1 MPISEQ
7 KKQVNDL
14 INSFP
19 LDKSSAD
26 NEIKSLIKVKDFVY
40 SIVVRLDE
48 KIEKVKSQSV
58 LCEKCKRYYKKHK
71 PVISKFT
78 KTETWYTDAGYGDD
92 DTVADVTYIGE
103 WEYCPYCKHATLL
116 HKTFV
121 SKEKERN
128 GR

>member
-26 NEIKSLIKVKDFVY
+26 NELKSLIKVKDFVY
-40 SIVVRLDE
+40 SIVVRLDK

-58 LCEKCKRYYKKHK
+58 LCEK
-71 PVISKFT
+71 
-78 KTETWYTDAGYGDD
+78 A
-92 DTVADVTYIGE
+92 
-103 WEYCPYCKHATLL
+103 
-116 HKTFV
+116 
-121 SKEKERN
+121 
-128 GR
+128 

>member
-40 SIVVRLDE
+40 SIVVRLDK

-58 LCEKCKRYYKKHK
+58 L
-71 PVISKFT
+71 
-78 KTETWYTDAGYGDD
+78 
-92 DTVADVTYIGE
+92 
-103 WEYCPYCKHATLL
+103 
-116 HKTFV
+116 
-121 SKEKERN
+121 
-128 GR
+128 

>member
-48 KIEKVKSQSV
+48 LVPS
-58 LCEKCKRYYKKHK
+58 
-71 PVISKFT
+71 
-78 KTETWYTDAGYGDD
+78 
-92 DTVADVTYIGE
+92 
-103 WEYCPYCKHATLL
+103 
-116 HKTFV
+116 
-121 SKEKERN
+121 
-128 GR
+128 